1 MSKAGVFLADG
12 MEEVECLAVVDML
25 RRGGVDTV
33 MISVM
38 GNRLV
43 TGAHGITVLADAVFE
58 EADFSDCDLLFLPGG
73 VPGTPNLASHE
84 GLRRLLREFA
94 AAGKRLAAIC
104 AAPSILGGL
113 GLLEGRT
120 ATCYPGWEKK
130 LNGAVHTVQGVV
142 TDGTVTTARSV
153 GFAVDMGIELVR
165 LLEGEE
171 TALAVREAILHP

>member
-1 MSKAGVFLADG
+1 MSKASVFLADG

-33 MISVM
+33 MVSVM
-38 GNRLV
+38 GNRMV
-43 TGAHGITVLADAVFE
+43 TGSHGVTILADAIFD
-58 EADFSDCDLLFLPGG
+58 EADFSDCGLLFLPGG
-73 VPGTPNLASHE
+73 VPGTPNLAAHE
-84 GLRRLLREFA
+84 GLCRLLREFA
-94 AAGKRLAAIC
+94 VSGRRLAAIC

-130 LNGAVHTVQGVV
+130 LTGAVHTEQGVV
-142 TDGTVTTARSV
+142 TDGTITTARSV
-153 GFAVDMGIELVR
+153 GFAVDLGIELVR

-171 TALAVREAILHP
+171 KARAVREAIIHP